1 MLEVCTGFFI
11 GTTRIESHI
20 AQAEAIDAD
29 GLARP
34 PQTGAQTLHEVFIWR
49 NTMHT
54 YLENAPSKT
63 GNPSGGGR
71 GNNPPRGK

>member
-1 MLEVCTGFFI
+1 MCTAFFMVADPAKIHITWVGTPVCVRPHTW
-11 GTTRIESHI
+11 HP
-20 AQAEAIDAD
+20 QA
-29 GLARP
+29 RV
-34 PQTGAQTLHEVFIWR
+34 QTLSEDFFWR